1 MGPQKAPRLC
11 CHSGISLLKACHVPH
26 HCLVAPGSSRCR
38 GRTGWQETGGQETAC
53 SHSSFLLS
61 FPIFH
66 GSAGHPHPPP
76 PPAAPCSPQTG
87 AGAGFKGT
95 HSGRGAWGG
104 RCKLVSWALGRS
116 HSPSAWPAGERRASS
131 QGDPPLCSCHL
142 EYLQLKQKTNKL

>member
-1 MGPQKAPRLC
+1 MLSFWDLFAESMSRTTSLPGGSRILTLQRQNWVAGDRRT
-11 CHSGISLLKACHVPH
+11 GNSLLP
-26 HCLVAPGSSRCR
+26 LLLPPLF
-38 GRTGWQETGGQETAC
+38 
-53 SHSSFLLS
+53 SHLPWLCG
-61 FPIFH
+61 PP
-66 GSAGHPHPPP
+66 APPP